1 MVEAAAGLPKRS
13 PSKKEEEAAF
23 RWVYQWGFSREMLSA
38 AYDRCADN
46 TGKFSAAYMNKVLEG
61 WHNAGIRSVDQ
72 LEEAEHRKKEE
83 AAKGGKSYDI
93 DELER
98 LSFFNLPEEL

>member
-1 MVEAAAGLPKRS
+1 MEAQKTRAQMDARYTWKLEDIFPSDSAWEAEYAALAPCIAQAASFAGKLETALP
-13 PSKKEEEAAF
+13 EALPA
-23 RWVYQWGFSREMLSA
+23 
-38 AYDRCADN
+38 
-46 TGKFSAAYMNKVLEG
+46 
-61 WHNAGIRSVDQ
+61 